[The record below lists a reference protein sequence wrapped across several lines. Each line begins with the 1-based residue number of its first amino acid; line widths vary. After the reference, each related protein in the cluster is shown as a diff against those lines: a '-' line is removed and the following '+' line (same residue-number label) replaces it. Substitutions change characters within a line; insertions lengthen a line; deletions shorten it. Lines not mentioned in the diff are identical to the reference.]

1 MTIVENI
8 QRIET
13 AKADIREAIISKGI
27 DLSKDVTI
35 DGYAKYINEFLIAD
49 NYTGN
54 LAIALGRYKDVN
66 WEWDTRNTSPF
77 TDTVEN
83 FNLSPYGGDYR
94 IFFTCTEEISHYS
107 LHYNIGHTDG
117 STEYNVEPFT
127 GLIPTTP
134 ENQNNGLVDDTV
146 FSNTLFFDFYIGEKP
161 SDVWYREMNIAIW
174 TDDGQGGQREHD
186 ITLMQSN

>member
-27 DLSKDVTI
+27 DLPKDATI

-54 LAIALGRYKDVN
+54 LAIALGFGDVK
-66 WEWDTRNTSPF
+66 WEWDTRNTNPF

-83 FNLSPYGGDYR
+83 FDLKPSGGDYKM
-94 IFFTCTEEISHYS
+94 FFTCTEQIELYS
-107 LHYNIGHTDG
+107 LHYEIGHTDG
-117 STEYNVEPFT
+117 STEYDAEPFT
-127 GLIPTTP
+127 GLIPTTA
-134 ENQNNGLVDDTV
+134 ENLNNGLVDAYV
-146 FSNTLFFDFYIGEKP
+146 HSNTLFFDFYLGERP
-161 SDVWYREMNIAIW
+161 SDVRYREMKITIW

-186 ITLMQSN
+186 ISLIQYN